1 LAAPALGIT
10 WTEPTA
16 SGEQNMTTR
25 VEEAYPRVPIPR
37 AEIDETDQI
46 EISDGEDSEEN
57 IRCAEE

>member
-1 LAAPALGIT
+1 
-10 WTEPTA
+10 
-16 SGEQNMTTR
+16 MTTR